1 MNKRKLGNTD
11 ISIAPLVFGGNVFG
25 WTADK
30 ETSFALL
37 DRFVE
42 AGFNAI
48 DTADTYSAWV
58 PGHQGGESESILG
71 EWMKSRGNRE
81 KIVLITKVGMEM
93 GSGGKGL
100 SADWIERSA
109 EGSLKRLQTDYIDV
123 YFSHIF
129 DESVPVEESLEAYD
143 RLIKAGKVRVIG
155 ASNHSAEQLRGALEL
170 AKREG
175 LPRYEVLQPEHNLY
189 DRGSFEGPLAELAI
203 EEKLGVIPYFALA
216 SGFLTG
222 KYRSEADLGKSPR
235 GGGMH
240 RYLNERGF
248 AILSALDEVAATH
261 KATPAEVAIAWL
273 NARPGVTA
281 AIASATSLEQL
292 ESLIRATQLA
302 LSEEELSKLTAL

>member
-1 MNKRKLGNTD
+1 MNKRNLGNTD
-11 ISIAPLVFGGNVFG
+11 IAIAPLVFGGNVFG

-71 EWMKSRGNRE
+71 EWMKARGNRE

-100 SADWIERSA
+100 SAEWIERSA

-175 LPRYEVLQPEHNLY
+175 LPRYEVLQPEYNLY

-203 EEKLGVIPYFALA
+203 DEKLGVIPYFALA

-222 KYRSEADLGKSPR
+222 KYRGEADLGKSPR

-248 AILSALDEVAATH
+248 AILSALDEVAAKH

>member
-1 MNKRKLGNTD
+1 MNKRNLGNTD
-11 ISIAPLVFGGNVFG
+11 IAIAPLVFGGNVFG

-100 SADWIERSA
+100 SAEWIERSA

-175 LPRYEVLQPEHNLY
+175 LPRYEVLQPEYNLY

-248 AILSALDEVAATH
+248 AILSALDEMAATH